1 MVEKKGVNIA
11 YTIRDVG
18 RDYLINRLF
27 KMYNINYAPLI
38 YSIVMMNPVDVAITA
53 IALKIGVNKI
63 VLSLIIAFL
72 L

>member
-1 MVEKKGVNIA
+1 MVTKKGINIA
-11 YTIRDVG
+11 YTIRDAG
-18 RDYLINRLF
+18 RDYLINRLL
-27 KMYNINYAPLI
+27 KMHNINYGPII
-38 YSIVMMNPVDVAITA
+38 YSIVMINPVDAAITA

>member
-1 MVEKKGVNIA
+1 MASKKGIKTAGTV
-11 YTIRDVG
+11 RDIG

-38 YSIVMMNPVDVAITA
+38 YSIVMINPIDVALTA
-53 IALKIGVNKI
+53 IALKIGVNKL

>member
-1 MVEKKGVNIA
+1 MVEKKGINIA